1 MHFCKNFFIR
11 DRLELSN
18 ERLSQ
23 NLENLYKKKKFAAT
37 RIHFRVTNH
46 ETYLIIALPRYF
58 KILVTIQDYVLD
70 VDGCFGVRVCVCVC
84 VFFCLCA
91 KIRISDSNQ
100 QIYIKERK
108 RRQALWTLWDL
119 RNREAFGNGFCVLFL
134 LPVNIYWVTS
144 MSYSKMTYRV

>member
-1 MHFCKNFFIR
+1 MSVKILHFCKNFFIR

-91 KIRISDSNQ
+91 KIRISDSIQ

-108 RRQALWTLWDL
+108 RRQAL
-119 RNREAFGNGFCVLFL
+119 
-134 LPVNIYWVTS
+134 
-144 MSYSKMTYRV
+144 

>member
-1 MHFCKNFFIR
+1 MSVKILHFCKNFFIR

-70 VDGCFGVRVCVCVC
+70 ADGCFGVCVCVCVCVC
-84 VFFCLCA
+84 VFV
-91 KIRISDSNQ
+91 
-100 QIYIKERK
+100 Y
-108 RRQALWTLWDL
+108 
-119 RNREAFGNGFCVLFL
+119 FCVFVQKSVFL
-134 LPVNIYWVTS
+134 IPTNRFI
-144 MSYSKMTYRV
+144 

>member
-84 VFFCLCA
+84 IFLSVCKNPYFWFQPTDLYKGKKKEASPMNFMGFEKSWGFWKWILC
-91 KIRISDSNQ
+91 IIFTSSE
-100 QIYIKERK
+100 Y
-108 RRQALWTLWDL
+108 LLSH
-119 RNREAFGNGFCVLFL
+119 FHVLQ
-134 LPVNIYWVTS
+134 
-144 MSYSKMTYRV
+144 